1 MAVGGNWPGYPD
13 ATTPFPSSM
22 LVDYVRVYQPVT
34 LDIAEN
40 NLQFEVNAYPN
51 PANSFIAV
59 ESSFQMDECRLLDM
73 TGRALQCIVAPQQQ
87 FRIEL
92 NDVESG
98 IYMLECIKSGQ
109 RITRSI
115 VVE

>member
-1 MAVGGNWPGYPD
+1 
-13 ATTPFPSSM
+13 M

-40 NLQFEVNAYPN
+40 AVQFDVNVYPN
-51 PANSFIAV
+51 PANLFIAV
-59 ESSFQMDECRLLDM
+59 ESSFQVDECRLLDM
-73 TGRALQCIVAPQQQ
+73 TGRALKHIVAPQQQ

-98 IYMLECIKSGQ
+98 IYMLECVKNGN

-115 VVE
+115 VVD

>member
-1 MAVGGNWPGYPD
+1 MAIGGNWPGYPD

-40 NLQFEVNAYPN
+40 TRRFDVNVYPN
-51 PANSFIAV
+51 PANSFISV
-59 ESSFQMDECRLLDM
+59 ECGFQMEECTLLDM
-73 TGRALQCIVAPQQQ
+73 TGRTLQHIVAPGQQ
-87 FRIEL
+87 FRIDL
-92 NDVESG
+92 KDVVSG
-98 IYMLECIKSGQ
+98 VYMLECKSYGQ
-109 RITRSI
+109 RITRTV